1 MSPTRGRKER
11 KGRRGK
17 QETGDPAA
25 ESSRGDLGALV
36 RPSWGRLSPSRGS
49 RVYFKVINILSF
61 LHYACRC
68 HAFSSPLPIWR
79 AWILFVWVSHVYRI
93 SLQFPAPETSQVLW
107 PLLLSPFPMTFPDAK
122 DSLPRLAVCVQ
133 LRIVAPSALLLDLP
147 WWLSW

>member
-49 RVYFKVINILSF
+49 RVYFKVINILS
-61 LHYACRC
+61 LY
-68 HAFSSPLPIWR
+68 LPDTQMSCGR
-79 AWILFVWVSHVYRI
+79 RGHLVELGVELV
-93 SLQFPAPETSQVLW
+93 
-107 PLLLSPFPMTFPDAK
+107 
-122 DSLPRLAVCVQ
+122 
-133 LRIVAPSALLLDLP
+133 LRI
-147 WWLSW
+147 